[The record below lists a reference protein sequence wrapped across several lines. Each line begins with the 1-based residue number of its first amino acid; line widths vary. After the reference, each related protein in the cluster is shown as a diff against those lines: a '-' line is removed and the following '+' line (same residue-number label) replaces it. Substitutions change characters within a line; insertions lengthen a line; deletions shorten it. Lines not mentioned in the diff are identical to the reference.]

1 MATLVAPFAG
11 DTSHL
16 GHRRASRFA
25 RWLTDAGYDISII
38 CSGDCTI
45 HGASV
50 VSIRDPLGV
59 WPASGKSTPAA
70 TRGPAKG
77 GRGIA
82 RRVLVPDPSIGWAL
96 RVCCSRAARALA
108 ARSSVLISTGPP
120 ESPHVCASFLART
133 AGIPHVMDYRDGW
146 LDEPLKQEIR
156 SSGLRRTIEGLLE
169 AWVVSRATAITVTS
183 DEWGTELTG
192 RYASVHTRV
201 HTLTNVIPANF
212 LPAESQG
219 EAGAPPRLLY
229 AGRLS
234 GSRSTQSA
242 GALLSILEREAA
254 ATTKPWEVVFMGDL
268 SESEL
273 TEIGRFRDAVAE
285 FGWTVLHQSACD
297 YQSAL
302 AAIAQADGLLL
313 LSASHAA
320 IPSKLFDYLATGRP
334 ILCLAH
340 PDSAVWRLCRD
351 LTQVWLTDISAG
363 ISTVGFCS
371 QLNMNRRKQPPLE
384 LTEARVAERFVNLVE
399 GIRNDSQLARST
411 PGLGRRQ
418 ARPTS

>member
-25 RWLTDAGYDISII
+25 RWLSDAGYDISII
-38 CSGDCTI
+38 CSGECTI
-45 HGASV
+45 HSASV
-50 VSIRDPLGV
+50 LSIRDPLGV
-59 WPASGKSTPAA
+59 WPASGKSTSVA
-70 TRGPAKG
+70 TRGPVKG

-82 RRVLVPDPSIGWAL
+82 RRLLVPDPSIGWAL
-96 RVCCSRAARALA
+96 RVCCSRGARALA

-120 ESPHVCASFLART
+120 ESPHVCASFLARM
-133 AGIPHVMDYRDGW
+133 AGIPHLMDYRDGW

-156 SSGLRRTIEGLLE
+156 TSGLRRTIEGLLE

-212 LPAESQG
+212 LSTESQG

-285 FGWTVLHQSACD
+285 FDWTVLHQSACD

-302 AAIAQADGLLL
+302 GAIAQADGLLL

-334 ILCLAH
+334 ILCLTH

-363 ISTVGFCS
+363 SSTVGFCS
-371 QLNMNRRKQPPLE
+371 QLNMNRRQQPPLE

>member
-234 GSRSTQSA
+234 GSRSTQS
-242 GALLSILEREAA
+242 LLSILEREAA